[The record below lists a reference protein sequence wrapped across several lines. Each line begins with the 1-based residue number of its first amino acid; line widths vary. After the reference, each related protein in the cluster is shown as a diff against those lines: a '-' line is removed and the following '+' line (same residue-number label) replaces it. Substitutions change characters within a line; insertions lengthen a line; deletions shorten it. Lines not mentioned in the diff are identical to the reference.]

1 MCVATRDRKRT
12 ANLEGFGFAPQV
24 GGDSAPRSVAYFRA
38 AIGTAVWCRRGT
50 RGETRSN
57 HRETVLRA
65 RVRCAEGTVE
75 DEDAPPKFWRS
86 FFGKKK
92 KNQQKVRFITNQ
104 ICASLGPPKR
114 HPPPHLG
121 APPFRAFFLTTPR
134 AVHDDCPSKSRPD
147 HRRCWSNRL
156 RPGAACV
163 PRRDVRP

>member
-75 DEDAPPKFWRS
+75 DGDAPPMFWRS
-86 FFGKKK
+86 FFGKEKK
-92 KNQQKVRFITNQ
+92 KPTESSFYYEPDLRVSRTAQATPT
-104 ICASLGPPKR
+104 A
-114 HPPPHLG
+114 
-121 APPFRAFFLTTPR
+121 TPR
-134 AVHDDCPSKSRPD
+134 CPSLPRLFPYHTPSRP
-147 HRRCWSNRL
+147 R
-156 RPGAACV
+156 
-163 PRRDVRP
+163 

>member
-92 KNQQKVRFITNQ
+92 KKTNRKFVLLRTRS
-104 ICASLGPPKR
+104 A
-114 HPPPHLG
+114 
-121 APPFRAFFLTTPR
+121 
-134 AVHDDCPSKSRPD
+134 
-147 HRRCWSNRL
+147 RL
-156 RPGAACV
+156 
-163 PRRDVRP
+163 